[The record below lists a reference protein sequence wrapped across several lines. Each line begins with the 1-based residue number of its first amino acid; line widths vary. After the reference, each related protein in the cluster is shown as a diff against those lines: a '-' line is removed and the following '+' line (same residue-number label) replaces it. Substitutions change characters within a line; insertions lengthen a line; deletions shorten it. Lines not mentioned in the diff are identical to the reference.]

1 MHALN
6 STVFDLRNEF
16 FTVSGCKE
24 FSRTSINQFYL
35 NGGSGELVE
44 LLIKGREETVLSVHP
59 LIVKQAV
66 RYCKGRSS
74 ISDFVQ
80 EGYLAAYRAFDL
92 FKPEA
97 CTKFSSYAFFWI
109 RSRLLK
115 KTLTDGVIRLPDS
128 KKFREAFPIKWVPA
142 DKNNNEDRAYDSYIL
157 ESYEID
163 IVSVYSSNCSKKKKL
178 AKYAEIL
185 GCDVESA
192 EEESK
197 MVIEKIV
204 EKLTS

>member
-1 MHALN
+1 MHVLN

-16 FTVSGCKE
+16 FVVSGCKE

-35 NGGSGELVE
+35 NGGSSELVE

-74 ISDFVQ
+74 VSDFVQ

-128 KKFREAFPIKWVPA
+128 KKFREAFPIRWVS
-142 DKNNNEDRAYDSYIL
+142 DKNNDERAYDSYIL
-157 ESYEID
+157 ESYEIE
-163 IVSVYSSNCSKKKKL
+163 IVAVYSSNCSKQKKL
-178 AKYAEIL
+178 AKYVEIL
-185 GCDVESA
+185 GCGVESA

-197 MVIEKIV
+197 KVIEKIV